1 MQYKIPV
8 QIENEDPIIFWLW
21 LKQLAVVMCWSWLWY
36 WVFNSLQPSLWNEA
50 ALVPTVLIVWLSLL
64 IALFKQY
71 EMTFIPFIL
80 ALLRLNINFKERFWM
95 WWVDSFSPLDIW
107 NVTLNELKADDKV
120 DFENKMEKIKNLENS
135 LNKL

>member
-50 ALVPTVLIVWLSLL
+50 ALVPTVLIVWISLL

-107 NVTLNELKADDKV
+107 NVTLNELKTDDKV

>member
-8 QIENEDPIIFWLW
+8 QIENEDPILLWLS
-21 LKQLAVVMCWSWLWY
+21 LKQLWIIMGGFWIAYGIFKSLETSTWAEIAAIPSIFIVAVTLFV
-36 WVFNSLQPSLWNEA
+36 
-50 ALVPTVLIVWLSLL
+50 
-64 IALFKQY
+64 ALFKQY

>member
-107 NVTLNELKADDKV
+107 NVTLNELKTDDKV

>member
-8 QIENEDPIIFWLW
+8 QIENEVPIIFWLW

-64 IALFKQY
+64 IALFKLTQFV
-71 EMTFIPFIL
+71 T
-80 ALLRLNINFKERFWM
+80 
-95 WWVDSFSPLDIW
+95 WVIQ
-107 NVTLNELKADDKV
+107 
-120 DFENKMEKIKNLENS
+120 
-135 LNKL
+135 

>member
-36 WVFNSLQPSLWNEA
+36 WVFNSLQQSLWNEA

>member
-36 WVFNSLQPSLWNEA
+36 WVFNSLQQSLWNEA

-107 NVTLNELKADDKV
+107 NVTLNELKTDDKV